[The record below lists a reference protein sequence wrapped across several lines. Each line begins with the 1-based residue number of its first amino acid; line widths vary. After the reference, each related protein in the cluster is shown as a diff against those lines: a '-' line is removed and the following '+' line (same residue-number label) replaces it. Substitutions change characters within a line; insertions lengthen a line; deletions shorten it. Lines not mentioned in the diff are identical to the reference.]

1 MNNVQFQNGLRQL
14 NNELAEIVAKAPYVQ
29 SQEILGLSL
38 KRIFNEGKATDGSQ
52 IGTYDDKRKQT
63 FLTKKAK
70 SSFNKRQLKAL
81 EKTGEELTYKE
92 LRQARGLQVAF
103 VDLQFTGALFE
114 NLSTGQTQ
122 DGAVI
127 GHRNLD
133 EAKIA
138 GHLTKKYNKPIFPPT
153 LEEQEKA
160 KELMKQYVIQEFRK
174 SIQNIFNAK

>member
-1 MNNVQFQNGLRQL
+1 MDNLQFQRGLNQL
-14 NNELAEIVAKAPYVQ
+14 ENELRVIVANAPYAQ

-38 KRIFNEGKATDGSQ
+38 RRIFNNGKASDGSQ

-114 NLSTGQTQ
+114 NLSTGQIT

-127 GHRNLD
+127 GHRNAE

-138 GHLTKKYNKPIFPPT
+138 GYLTKKYGKLIFPPSE
-153 LEEQEKA
+153 EEQKQA
-160 KELMKQYVIQEFRK
+160 KELMKQYVIQEMRK